1 MGSFL
6 CLHCDE
12 MQKVC
17 EYSLDNF
24 KNICTKSNIKL
35 EWFGSDNGLSSDR
48 RHVIIRTN

>member
-6 CLHCDE
+6 GLHCDE
-12 MQKVC
+12 MQKVR
-17 EYSLDNF
+17 EYILDNF
-24 KNICTKSNIKL
+24 RKICTKSDIKL